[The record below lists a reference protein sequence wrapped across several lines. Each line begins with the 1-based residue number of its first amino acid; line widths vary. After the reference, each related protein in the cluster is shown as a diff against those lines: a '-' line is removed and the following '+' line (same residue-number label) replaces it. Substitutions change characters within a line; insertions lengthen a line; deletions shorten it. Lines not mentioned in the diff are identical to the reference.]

1 MKSELQSNDLRLRS
15 IRDLI
20 NAKEKFYIPSYQRG
34 YRWTEQQVLDLLNDI
49 LEFRNKKSGFY
60 CLQPV
65 VVKKLSNGYWELL
78 DGQQRL
84 TTLFIILKYFEG
96 ILSDDYFIEE
106 IYSISY
112 QTRETKE
119 NNSKDFLELINKIDS
134 VCDTNIDYF
143 HMSKAHLTIKEWF
156 KEKITNREITKSQFL
171 DLLITSEVKEE
182 GSISIDEAKNVRV
195 IWYEVED
202 NNQNEIDIFTR
213 INMGKIPLTN
223 AELIKALLLKSDD
236 KFKDN
241 SKFEIATEWD
251 FIEYSL
257 QNDEFWYF
265 LNSDDDKSTRIEFI
279 FEFIIDKY
287 IKEYEITNLNKSIDS
302 YYTFHVFN
310 EVLTKNK
317 KDRDAIWKDVKSY
330 FRTFNEWFENREL
343 FHKIGFLISENKSII
358 QTLIDKSKNSSK
370 SEFKSF
376 LDQKIK
382 EKLKKEY
389 GKKNIDELEFE
400 NSKEAIKQTLLLF
413 NIQTLL
419 NNEKSNM
426 RFQFDRFKKENWDI
440 EHIRSQN
447 DKKPIKKADKKDWL
461 DDMESLNLEALIDI
475 DKEVI
480 IEDKQGDAFNI
491 LYETIEKEFGE
502 NKVFDK
508 ASISNLALLDA
519 GTNRSYKNA
528 FFPIKRN
535 IILQNDMNGIF
546 IPICT
551 RNAFVKYYTKNIQD
565 IRTWKEEDAGDYL
578 NAIKTILK
586 EYLPNQDQ
594 ENAE

>member
-1 MKSELQSNDLRLRS
+1 MINSNPLRLRT
-15 IRDLI
+15 IYNLI
-20 NAKEKFYIPSYQRG
+20 EDGESFFIPSYQRG
-34 YRWTEQQVLDLLNDI
+34 YRWTNQQVEDLLNDI
-49 LEFRNKKSGFY
+49 LEFHKSNSNRFY
-60 CLQPV
+60 CLQPI
-65 VVKKLSNGYWELL
+65 VVKKNQNRINFWDVL

-84 TTLFIILKYFEG
+84 TTIKIIFTYLNNRFT
-96 ILSDDYFIEE
+96 EE
-106 IYSISY
+106 FRKNVYSIEY
-112 QTRETKE
+112 QTRENSTQYLTNIDEKLKE
-119 NNSKDFLELINKIDS
+119 
-134 VCDTNIDYF
+134 TNIDYF
-143 HMSKAHLTIKEWF
+143 FIFEAYKTIKNWF
-156 KEKITNREITKSQFL
+156 STRQNYVNDIESNLLNKTK
-171 DLLITSEVKEE
+171 
-182 GSISIDEAKNVRV
+182 V

-236 KFKDN
+236 KFKNN

-279 FEFIIDKY
+279 FEFITDKY

-310 EVLTKNK
+310 EVLTTNK

-370 SEFKSF
+370 SEFKNF
-376 LDQKIK
+376 LDLKIK
-382 EKLKKEY
+382 DKLEKEY

-419 NNEKSNM
+419 NNKKSNM

-461 DDMESLNLEALIDI
+461 DDMESLNLEALINI
-475 DKEVI
+475 DKEDI
-480 IEDKQGDAFNI
+480 IEDKQSDIFNT
-491 LYETIEKEFGE
+491 LYENIEELFGE

-565 IRTWKEEDAGDYL
+565 IRTWKEEDAEDYF
-578 NAIKTILK
+578 NAIKITLK
-586 EYLPNQDQ
+586 NYLPNQDV
-594 ENAE
+594 ENAK

>member
-1 MKSELQSNDLRLRS
+1 VKSELQNNDLRLRS

-20 NAKEKFYIPSYQRG
+20 NTKEKFYIPSYQRG

-96 ILSDDYFIEE
+96 ILSDDYFMEE

-119 NNSKDFLELINKIDS
+119 NNSKDFLESINKIDS
-134 VCDTNIDYF
+134 VCETNIDYF

-182 GSISIDEAKNVRV
+182 GSILIDGAKNVRV

-251 FIEYSL
+251 LIEYSL

-310 EVLTKNK
+310 EVLTTNK

-461 DDMESLNLEALIDI
+461 DDMESLNLEALINI
-475 DKEVI
+475 DKEDI
-480 IEDKQGDAFNI
+480 IEDKQNDVFNT
-491 LYETIEKEFGE
+491 LYENIEEMFGE

-565 IRTWKEEDAGDYL
+565 IRTWKEEDAEDYL
-578 NAIKTILK
+578 NAIKITLK
-586 EYLPNQDQ
+586 NYLPNQDV

>member
-1 MKSELQSNDLRLRS
+1 MKNELNSSDLRLRS

-49 LEFRNKKSGFY
+49 LEFRNKNSGFY

-119 NNSKDFLELINKIDS
+119 NNSKDFLESINKIDS
-134 VCDTNIDYF
+134 VCESNIDYF

-182 GSISIDEAKNVRV
+182 GSILIDRAKNVRV

-236 KFKDN
+236 KFEDN

-265 LNSDDDKSTRIEFI
+265 LNYDDDKSTRIEFI

-310 EVLTKNK
+310 EVLTTNK
-317 KDRDAIWKDVKSY
+317 KDGDAIWKDVKSY

-358 QTLIDKSKNSSK
+358 STLIYKSKNSAK

-376 LDQKIK
+376 LDLKIK
-382 EKLKKEY
+382 DKLKKEY
-389 GKKNIDELEFE
+389 KDKNIDALEFE

-461 DDMESLNLEALIDI
+461 DDIESLNLEALINI
-475 DKEVI
+475 DKEDI
-480 IEDKQGDAFNI
+480 IEDKQSEAFNT

-502 NKVFDK
+502 DKVFDK

-565 IRTWKEEDAGDYL
+565 IRTWKEEDAEDYL
-578 NAIKTILK
+578 NAIKITLK
-586 EYLPNQDQ
+586 NYLPNQDV

>member
-1 MKSELQSNDLRLRS
+1 MKNELNSSDLRLRS

-20 NAKEKFYIPSYQRG
+20 NAKENFYIPSYQRG

-49 LEFRNKKSGFY
+49 LEFRNKNSGFY

-96 ILSDDYFIEE
+96 ILSNDYFIEE

-134 VCDTNIDYF
+134 VCESNIDYF

-182 GSISIDEAKNVRV
+182 GSILIDRAKNVRV

-265 LNSDDDKSTRIEFI
+265 LNYDDDKSTRIEFI

-310 EVLTKNK
+310 EVLTTNK
-317 KDRDAIWKDVKSY
+317 KDGDAIWKDVKSY

-358 QTLIDKSKNSSK
+358 STLIDKSKNSAK

-376 LDQKIK
+376 LDLKIK
-382 EKLKKEY
+382 DKLKKEY
-389 GKKNIDELEFE
+389 KDKNIDALEFE

-419 NNEKSNM
+419 DNEKSNM

-461 DDMESLNLEALIDI
+461 DDMESLNLEALINI
-475 DKEVI
+475 DKEDI
-480 IEDKQGDAFNI
+480 IEDKQSEAFNT

-502 NKVFDK
+502 DKVFDK

-565 IRTWKEEDAGDYL
+565 IRTWKEEDAEDYL
-578 NAIKTILK
+578 NAIKITLK
-586 EYLPNQDQ
+586 SYLPNQDV

>member
-1 MKSELQSNDLRLRS
+1 MKSELQNNDLRLRS

-20 NAKEKFYIPSYQRG
+20 NTKEKFYIPSYQRG

-119 NNSKDFLELINKIDS
+119 NNSKDFLESINKIDS
-134 VCDTNIDYF
+134 VCETNIDYF

-182 GSISIDEAKNVRV
+182 GSILIDGAKNVRV

-251 FIEYSL
+251 LIEYSL

-310 EVLTKNK
+310 EVLTTNK

-461 DDMESLNLEALIDI
+461 DDMESLNLEALINI
-475 DKEVI
+475 DKEDI
-480 IEDKQGDAFNI
+480 IEDKQNDVFNT
-491 LYETIEKEFGE
+491 LYENIEEMFGE

-565 IRTWKEEDAGDYL
+565 IRTWKEEDAEDYL
-578 NAIKTILK
+578 NAIKITLK
-586 EYLPNQDQ
+586 NYLPNQDV